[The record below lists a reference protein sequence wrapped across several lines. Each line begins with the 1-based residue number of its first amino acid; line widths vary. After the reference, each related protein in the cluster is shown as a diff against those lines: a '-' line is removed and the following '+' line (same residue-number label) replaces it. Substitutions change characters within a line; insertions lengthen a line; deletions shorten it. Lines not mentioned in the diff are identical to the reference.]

1 MLGTILVVEDEE
13 QICKALKVSL
23 GDEGYMVYVANTL
36 RQGEVEAATRKPDL
50 VIVDLGLPDGDGIFL
65 IRTIRNYSMV
75 PIIVLS
81 ARISEDSK
89 VQALDAGAD
98 DYLIK
103 PFGTNELLARVRAQ
117 LRRRLVPFDQTDQN
131 LIELGDVKIDLQKQ
145 LITKNGEAVHLT
157 KLENRLLFALI
168 VERGKILTQR
178 YLIQQVWGASYVEH
192 PHYLRM
198 YMARLRQKLE
208 SDPSDP
214 KFLLT
219 ENGIGYRLAI

>member
-1 MLGTILVVEDEE
+1 MLGTILVVEDEK

>member
-89 VQALDAGAD
+89 VQALDDGAD
-98 DYLIK
+98 DNLIK

-117 LRRRLVPFDQTDQN
+117 LRRRLVPFDKTDQN

-178 YLIQQVWGASYVEH
+178 YLIQQVWGSSYVEH

>member
-1 MLGTILVVEDEE
+1 M
-13 QICKALKVSL
+13 
-23 GDEGYMVYVANTL
+23 
-36 RQGEVEAATRKPDL
+36 
-50 VIVDLGLPDGDGIFL
+50 
-65 IRTIRNYSMV
+65 
-75 PIIVLS
+75 S
-81 ARISEDSK
+81 A
-89 VQALDAGAD
+89 
-98 DYLIK
+98 
-103 PFGTNELLARVRAQ
+103 P
-117 LRRRLVPFDQTDQN
+117 PTDQN
-131 LIELGDVKIDLQKQ
+131 LIKLGDVKIDLQKQ

>member
-36 RQGEVEAATRKPDL
+36 RQGEVEVATRKPDL

-117 LRRRLVPFDQTDQN
+117 LRRRLVPFDKTDQN